1 MMQNKSKLRTLSFL
15 KQTWKLEDYLI
26 TVKNIADR
34 TALTKFRL
42 SDHSLMIE
50 KGRHS
55 NIHQS
60 DRCCPFCP
68 NQIEDESHFLIKC
81 PIYSNLRKKLL
92 NDLETL
98 CIGFFY
104 PQDEEFLFWFL
115 LNNPIISGSTAK
127 FIRLGMELR
136 AFLLE
141 EPRKRDWTILLLIFF
156 LAIVVLFTFC
166 VLLQIIILLYCHFYY
181 FVIVFFITSC
191 IFRVVLLLE
200 CTYTRKY

>member
-1 MMQNKSKLRTLSFL
+1 MSQV
-15 KQTWKLEDYLI
+15 Q
-26 TVKNIADR
+26 
-34 TALTKFRL
+34 
-42 SDHSLMIE
+42 

-156 LAIVVLFTFC
+156 LLLLSSLFSVFLQFLLFC
-166 VLLQIIILLYCHFYY
+166 YFVTLVILLLYISLRLVFSESYSSWSELLQENIKVEVKCNISG
-181 FVIVFFITSC
+181 FFIFAELY
-191 IFRVVLLLE
+191 I
-200 CTYTRKY
+200 